1 MSEKLVSVIMPA
13 YNASSYI
20 KESIESVI
28 KQTYQ
33 NWELLISDNN
43 SADNTAEIIKS
54 YAEQDSRIKYI
65 KASEKQGAGYAR
77 NVAIENAGGSYI
89 AFLDSDDRWLPEKL
103 TKHIK
108 FMEDEDL
115 VLSYTSYQTFG
126 ESDSIVKNHGEVD
139 YAKLLHHNV
148 IGCSTA
154 IYNLDKIGDKYY
166 MSTLR
171 IAEDWCL
178 WCNILKDT
186 KSTAKML
193 DDPLTLYRIDQN
205 SLSANKLKCAYY
217 HYLALRKELKVPLIK
232 SLYLFTCYSLVN
244 LKKMHNRRVFVRMLG
259 IRHK

>member
-178 WCNILKDT
+178 WC
-186 KSTAKML
+186 
-193 DDPLTLYRIDQN
+193 
-205 SLSANKLKCAYY
+205 
-217 HYLALRKELKVPLIK
+217 
-232 SLYLFTCYSLVN
+232 
-244 LKKMHNRRVFVRMLG
+244 
-259 IRHK
+259 